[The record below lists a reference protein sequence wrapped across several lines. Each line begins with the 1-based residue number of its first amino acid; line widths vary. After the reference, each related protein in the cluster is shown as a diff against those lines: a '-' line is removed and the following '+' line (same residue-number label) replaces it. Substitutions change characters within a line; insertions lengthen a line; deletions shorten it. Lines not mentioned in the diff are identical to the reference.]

1 MGYSI
6 DLKMRAAKAHINGK
20 SVREVA
26 ALFEVG
32 HDSVSRWAI
41 ELKNTGTIENKTPD
55 RSHLR
60 KVTEEKVEAVLM
72 ENPTASQ
79 VEIAEKLGCTPQSVC
94 VALIKF
100 SYSKKSHGRYIKSDV
115 L

>member
-26 ALFEVG
+26 AQFSVG
-32 HDSVSRWAI
+32 HDSVSRWAT
-41 ELKNTGTIENKTPD
+41 ELKKTGSIENKIPN

-60 KVTEEKVEAVLM
+60 KVTEEKLEAILRD
-72 ENPTASQ
+72 NPTASQ
-79 VEIAEKLGCTPQSVC
+79 VDIADKLDCTPQSVC

-100 SYSKKSHGRYIKSDV
+100 SYSKKSHGRYTKNDV
-115 L
+115 Q